1 MKINFF
7 QGNQEEWNNFLIEN
21 DGSFL
26 QSFEWGEFQK
36 SLQKKIWRF
45 EIKEKEKKLAEAQVI
60 KEAFSFGKSLFYIP
74 YGPCFQ
80 EGLFLKEKK
89 EVLYFILKELKK
101 LAKKEKT
108 IFLKVESVSPLPK
121 ISEGVKSLKRFQ
133 PPKTL
138 ILKLKDKSEEDL
150 FIHFHP
156 KTRYNIRLAEKKG
169 VRVITTNNQQLL
181 TNNYFDGFY
190 KLIQKTAKR
199 KKIKPYSKNYY
210 RKLLEIMSAELF
222 LACFK
227 EKIIAANIV
236 IFFGGG
242 ATYLHGASNY
252 RYRKLMAP
260 HLLQWSQ
267 IKEAKNKGCEIYDFW
282 GIDEEKWP
290 GLTRFKKGFGGEEL
304 QYPEGEDFVFS
315 NFWYKTY
322 KILRRILFKKL
333 DI

>member
-1 MKINFF
+1 
-7 QGNQEEWNNFLIEN
+7 
-21 DGSFL
+21 
-26 QSFEWGEFQK
+26 
-36 SLQKKIWRF
+36 
-45 EIKEKEKKLAEAQVI
+45 
-60 KEAFSFGKSLFYIP
+60 
-74 YGPCFQ
+74 
-80 EGLFLKEKK
+80 
-89 EVLYFILKELKK
+89 
-101 LAKKEKT
+101 
-108 IFLKVESVSPLPK
+108 
-121 ISEGVKSLKRFQ
+121 
-133 PPKTL
+133 
-138 ILKLKDKSEEDL
+138 
-150 FIHFHP
+150 
-156 KTRYNIRLAEKKG
+156 
-169 VRVITTNNQQLL
+169 
-181 TNNYFDGFY
+181 
-190 KLIQKTAKR
+190 
-199 KKIKPYSKNYY
+199 
-210 RKLLEIMSAELF
+210 MSAELF

-236 IFFGGG
+236 IFFGGK

-304 QYPEGEDFVFS
+304 QYSEGKDFVFS